1 MSRLVDAPSRSFLRS
16 GGWVVVAALALTGLA
31 VSVHVVALLGSRS
44 RAIGNGRDVSSYG
57 FDLGGANIP
66 PAEIVAGGLPK
77 DGLPALVEPAVWTL
91 QEADRQSAGRARFL
105 VPSDRVVGVVSGGE
119 ARAYPL
125 RFLVWHEVVNDTL
138 GGTAIAV
145 TYNPLSDGA
154 AVFRRSGPAGT
165 RIFGVSGLL
174 YQSSLLFY
182 DRQPAGRAESLFS
195 QLLCR
200 AVAGPAAS
208 GPERLD
214 VLPSA
219 VATWGDWRGLEPA
232 TTVLA
237 PDPRLRAQ
245 YRRDPYEAYFGS
257 DILRFPVHPLPPK
270 ERGPL
275 KTPVLALQVEGR
287 WHAFPFDA
295 VRRHADAAGRWRT
308 NAGGIAVDLQF
319 RKERPETVIAR
330 PVSSPPLP
338 TLQAFSFAWYALQA
352 EATVWH
358 D

>member
-31 VSVHVVALLGSRS
+31 FSVHVATLLGSRS
-44 RAIGNGRDVSSYG
+44 RAIGNGRDASTYG
-57 FDLGGANIP
+57 FDLAHANIP
-66 PAEIVAGGLPK
+66 LTDIVAAGLPK

-91 QEADRQSAGRARFL
+91 QEADRESAGRAKFL
-105 VPSDRVVGVVSGGE
+105 VPSDLVVGVASGGE

-125 RFLVWHEVVNDTL
+125 RLLVWHEIVNDTL

-145 TYNPLSDGA
+145 TYNPLSGGA
-154 AVFRRSGPAGT
+154 AVFRRSEPAG
-165 RIFGVSGLL
+165 RVFGVSGLL
-174 YQSSLLFY
+174 YQSNLLLF
-182 DRQPAGRAESLFS
+182 DRQPAGGAESLFS

-208 GPERLD
+208 GPERLE
-214 VLPSA
+214 VLPA
-219 VATWGDWRGLEPA
+219 TVATWGDWRRQEPA

-237 PDPRLRAQ
+237 PDTRLRAQ
-245 YRRDPYEAYFGS
+245 YRRDPYGAYFGS
-257 DILRFPVHPLPPK
+257 DVLRFPVHPLPPK

-275 KTPVLALQVEGR
+275 KAPVLALQVEGR

-308 NAGGIAVDLQF
+308 DAGGIAVDLLF

-338 TLQAFSFAWYALQA
+338 TIQAFAFAWYALQA
-352 EATVWH
+352 EAKDWH